1 MKADVVKIKTGMK
14 CLTSMELSLVKTAKQ
29 LKAAKASSSLPASTQ
44 KAATPSLPG
53 RGLDDDRVKFCLMLG
68 VMSMMSSSSSP
79 LSDSSA
85 LESARATQPNLD
97 MAISSAVV
105 IAGSELPVI
114 LQMTKLDVIQSEM
127 VREGIGPNA
136 PLVCF

>member
-29 LKAAKASSSLPASTQ
+29 LKAAKASSSLPALTQ

-53 RGLDDDRVKFCLMLG
+53 RGLDDDRVKFWLMLG